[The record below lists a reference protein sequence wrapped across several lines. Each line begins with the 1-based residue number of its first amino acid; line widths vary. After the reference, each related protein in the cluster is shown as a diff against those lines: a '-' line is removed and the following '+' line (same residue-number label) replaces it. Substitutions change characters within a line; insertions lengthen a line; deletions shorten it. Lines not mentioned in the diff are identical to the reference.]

1 MGRDKLKRTLQFK
14 PKYKAFTS
22 NEGNNETVIEL
33 LHEEMEALYLMD
45 AKELYQADAAKEMG
59 ISRPTFATIIKNAR
73 QKITMMLITGAS
85 LKIVDEKND
94 LLVMIPSDSNKSI
107 VNSTLEA
114 KFLLIY
120 HLQNSKIIKRGHFLN
135 PAQKEKIRPGQV
147 LPNLCSKHG
156 INFFMSESI
165 GIGLKSA
172 LLSKGVY
179 SIIENEINEEKI
191 LRLSDEKG

>member
-1 MGRDKLKRTLQFK
+1 MIVHLTPMKSVLSAEVEFEFYFCVLEKG
-14 PKYKAFTS
+14 Y
-22 NEGNNETVIEL
+22 II
-33 LHEEMEALYLMD
+33 LYLMD

-85 LKIVDEKND
+85 LKIVDEKDD
-94 LLVMIPSDSNKSI
+94 LLVMIPSDSNKRI
-107 VNSTLEA
+107 VNSTPEA

-120 HLQNSKIIKRGHFLN
+120 HLQNSKIIKRGHLLN

>member
-14 PKYKAFTS
+14 PQYKYFSS
-22 NEGNNETVIEL
+22 NKSDNEELIEL

-59 ISRPTFATIIKNAR
+59 ISRPTFANIIKNAR
-73 QKITMMLITGAS
+73 QKVTMMLITGAT
-85 LKIVDEKND
+85 LKIFDEKDD
-94 LLVMIPSDSNKSI
+94 LLIMIPSDSKETFL
-107 VNSTLEA
+107 NSHPEA

-120 HLQNSKIIKRGHFLN
+120 HVENGEILKKGHLLN
-135 PAQKEKIRPGQV
+135 PVVKDKIRPGQI

-165 GIGLKSA
+165 GVGLKSA

-179 SIIENEINEEKI
+179 SITEKEITEEKI
-191 LRLSDEKG
+191 TRLN